1 MPLKTIRLW
10 RIRFAVVFIIT
21 VAILVS
27 LALLSGWFIIP
38 AVFLFALLITL
49 EVWLLPLY
57 LNSYDIE
64 LEGDCLYIK
73 KGLIFKSE
81 TILFKTRHIC
91 LKTFVLP
98 DAKSLRLSLAVLR
111 TYGGYVFIPELEE
124 ERVKKLQIWLL
135 GGENGE
141 N

>member
-38 AVFLFALLITL
+38 AVFLFALLIIL
-49 EVWLLPLY
+49 QVWLLPLY

-64 LEGDCLYIK
+64 LESDCLYIK

-81 TILFKTRHIC
+81 TILFKTRLIC

-98 DAKSLRLSLAVLR
+98 DSKSLRLSLVVLR

-124 ERVKKLQIWLL
+124 ESVKKLQIWLL